1 MESSNGEVLTMDSL
15 TIEEKNDIY
24 VKIAGISKQ
33 GRVFGLG
40 SLQSGVSMSLDGSAV
55 PPQATEEVGTLTLRV
70 QELEMELQKSR
81 EDNVVIHKRLD
92 SVEKLIQSFAGP
104 NGSNAAA
111 PSTPQTSMGVGSFPH
126 AT

>member
-1 MESSNGEVLTMDSL
+1 MRKTHQKSDGLYVDERERLIAEAYDEHLLERLAQMESSNGEVLTMDSL

-55 PPQATEEVGTLTLRV
+55 PPQATEEVGTLTL
-70 QELEMELQKSR
+70 LSSR
-81 EDNVVIHKRLD
+81 
-92 SVEKLIQSFAGP
+92 AG
-104 NGSNAAA
+104 NGIAKES
-111 PSTPQTSMGVGSFPH
+111 
-126 AT
+126 